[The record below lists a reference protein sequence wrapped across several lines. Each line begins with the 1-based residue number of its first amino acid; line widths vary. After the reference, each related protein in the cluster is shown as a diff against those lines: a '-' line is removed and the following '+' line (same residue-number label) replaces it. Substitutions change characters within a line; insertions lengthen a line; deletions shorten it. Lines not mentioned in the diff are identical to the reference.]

1 MALDWSGLGEVAL
14 VSVGATVGVVFV
26 FALGVRILSH
36 RDEDEEPDGRPRLAG
51 GRRRPSALA
60 RAVAGLCFL
69 ACAAA
74 VAYGLYLIIPQF
86 H

>member
-1 MALDWSGLGEVAL
+1 MNLDWSSLGEVAL
-14 VSVGATVGVVFV
+14 VSIGATVGVVIV
-26 FALGVRILSH
+26 FSLGVR
-36 RDEDEEPDGRPRLAG
+36 
-51 GRRRPSALA
+51 ALA
-60 RAVAGLCFL
+60 SGDGTGGGTGGTTRRAATPATAVAGLCFL